1 MPDQRKRLNIHIPV
15 ELHTRANVLR
25 VRQGITL
32 QEWAEK
38 ALRAEVERQEAA
50 EAEAERKRRSR

>member
-25 VRQGITL
+25 VRKGITL
-32 QEWAEK
+32 QEWAEQ
-38 ALRAEVERQEAA
+38 ALRTEVERQEA
-50 EAEAERKRRSR
+50 EAERRRR